1 MKQYLLIMLF
11 SLVGVCSFGQK
22 VTDADFTYPIKPG
35 EDKWEK
41 MYSVQERIASLQI
54 PENVL
59 PKISTERL
67 LDICLDYPYLV
78 DVMFYDDFQKGIE
91 VLRSNF
97 NGFDE
102 LLNRKDLGK
111 YVLAKDKKFPLEL
124 DEIKDK
130 SEIEK
135 GKFSFQCFVLELI
148 LAQDNVL
155 TSLNNNEEK
164 ELLDITIQN
173 MELKTNQTDIF
184 SSISM
189 LPAYLLYAKKALT
202 DSKFKFTDSKQQS
215 AVKEFVNSPLNIDDN
230 IIECVE
236 GYVKNKK

>member
-1 MKQYLLIMLF
+1 MLF

-22 VTDADFTYPIKPG
+22 VTGADFTYPIKPG
-35 EDKWEK
+35 EDEWEK

-54 PENVL
+54 PESLL

-67 LDICLDYPYLV
+67 LDICLDYPYLL

-111 YVLAKDKKFPLEL
+111 YVLAKDKKFPLDL
-124 DEIKDK
+124 DKIKDK
-130 SEIEK
+130 SDIEK
-135 GKFSFQCFVLELI
+135 GKFSFQCFVLDLI

-155 TSLNNNEEK
+155 TTLNNNEEK

-173 MELKTNQTDIF
+173 TELKTNQTDIF

-189 LPAYLLYAKKALT
+189 LPAYLLYAKKALA
-202 DSKFKFTDSKQQS
+202 DSKFIFTDSKQKS
-215 AVKEFVNSPLNIDDN
+215 AVKEFVNNPLNIDDN

-236 GYVKNKK
+236 RYIKNKK